1 MRNVQTLP
9 TLDLSAFR
17 ADPASEAGRTFVD
30 ALREVCHGPGFCYL
44 TGHGIDPEV
53 EHRVMSSAREF
64 FALPESERLSIV
76 NTNTPHFRGYTILG
90 MEHTGGRRDWRDQI
104 DIGPEREPYELGP
117 DDPAYLRLRGP
128 NQWPAAVPAM
138 QELVT
143 AWMDQMAGLGDVI
156 LSALALGLG
165 QPGTHFEQFMA
176 PEPEVLVKI
185 IRYPS
190 QTADTVAGGEVDD
203 QGVGLHG
210 DSGLITF
217 IMQDDAGGLQVQVDG
232 DLVDATPVAG
242 TYILNLGEMLQVAT
256 NGYLRAT
263 KHRVVSPPPG
273 KERISVAYFY
283 NPCMNS
289 SMEPIALPPELA
301 AEAVGGQNPDPTDP
315 VFATYGENW
324 LKFRL
329 RSHPDV
335 AEKHY
340 ADLLTDR

>member
-1 MRNVQTLP
+1 MKTLP
-9 TLDLSAFR
+9 TLDLTTFRTDPTSA
-17 ADPASEAGRTFVD
+17 AGAAFVD
-30 ALREVCHGPGFCYL
+30 DLREVCHGPGFCYV
-44 TGHGIDPEV
+44 TGHGIDPVV
-53 EHRVMSSAREF
+53 ENQVMSSAREF
-64 FALPESERLSIV
+64 FALPETERLSIV

-104 DIGPEREPYELGP
+104 DVGPEREACAVGP
-117 DDPAYLRLRGP
+117 GDPAYLRLRGP
-128 NQWPAAVPAM
+128 NQWPDAVPAM
-138 QELVT
+138 RAQVT
-143 AWMDQMAGLGDVI
+143 EWMRQMAGLGDLI
-156 LSALALGLG
+156 LRAIALGLG
-165 QPGTHFEQFMA
+165 RPDDHFEQFMT

-190 QTADTVAGGEVDD
+190 QTADTVADGTLDD
-203 QGVGLHG
+203 QGVGLHN

-217 IMQDDAGGLQVQVDG
+217 ILQDDVGGLQVQSDG
-232 DLVDATPVAG
+232 ELVDATPVRGA
-242 TYILNLGEMLQVAT
+242 YILNLGEMLQVAT

-289 SMEPIALPPELA
+289 TMEPIPLPPELA
-301 AEAVGGQNPDPTDP
+301 AEAIGGQNSDPNDP
-315 VFATYGENW
+315 VFSTYGENW

-340 ADLLTDR
+340 ADLLTER

>member
-1 MRNVQTLP
+1 MEALP
-9 TLDLSAFR
+9 TLDLTAFR
-17 ADPASEAGRTFVD
+17 NDPASSAGRAFVE
-30 ALREVCHGPGFCYL
+30 ALREACHRPGFCYL
-44 TGHGIDPEV
+44 TDHGVDPDL
-53 EHRVMSSAREF
+53 EHQVMSSAQDF
-64 FALPESERLSIV
+64 FALAEAERLSIV

-138 QELVT
+138 QGLVT

-165 QPGTHFEQFMA
+165 RPGTHFEPYMA

-190 QTADTVAGGEVDD
+190 QTADTMAGSELDD

-217 IMQDDAGGLQVQVDG
+217 IMQDDVGGLQVQVDG
-232 DLVDATPVAG
+232 ELVDATPVAG

-273 KERISVAYFY
+273 NQRISVAYFY

-289 SMEPIALPPELA
+289 SMEPIVLPPELA

-335 AEKHY
+335 AAKHY
-340 ADLLTDR
+340 ADLLADR